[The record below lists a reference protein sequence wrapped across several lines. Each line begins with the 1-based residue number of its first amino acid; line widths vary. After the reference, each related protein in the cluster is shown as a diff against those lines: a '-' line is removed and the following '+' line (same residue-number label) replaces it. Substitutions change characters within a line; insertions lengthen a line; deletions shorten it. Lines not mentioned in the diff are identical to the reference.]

1 MNPDP
6 DSVPLTEALSAMADE
21 IFSIDKTLGSQFRV
35 FKSSVSEIYKNVQT
49 DKQSFNSSR
58 VQQVPN
64 AEGLTPSLEKE
75 ALDITVGNM
84 YYGHKRG
91 SGRSIRSYH
100 DADFRFA
107 TKHGI
112 AKYI

>member
-1 MNPDP
+1 MNTDP
-6 DSVPLTEALSAMADE
+6 VSVPLTEALSAMANE
-21 IFSIDKTLGSQFRV
+21 IISIDKTLGTQFRV
-35 FKSSVSEIYKNVQT
+35 FKSSVSEIYKKVQE

-64 AEGLTPSLEKE
+64 VEGLTPSLEKE
-75 ALDITVGNM
+75 ALDITGGTM
-84 YYGHKRG
+84 YYGRKHG
-91 SGRSIRSYH
+91 SGRSMKSYH

-107 TKHGI
+107 TKYGI